1 MRMKMRMI
9 EERRI
14 AISFSLFR
22 TFAMWSSTKTWNL
35 GGTRGN
41 KREEQE
47 GKYRDYIRAPGVDR
61 RHLFQAIRD
70 PS

>member
-35 GGTRGN
+35 GGDKG
-41 KREEQE
+41 EQE
-47 GKYRDYIRAPGVDR
+47 GRARGEVPR
-61 RHLFQAIRD
+61 LH
-70 PS
+70 